1 MLVVFDAVLQYVAV
15 CPVRRLAARLLRAE
29 AGTVHVEQ
37 GVPRYYGR
45 RVVKASGCVIQ
56 PPRLPCSLASAV

>member
-15 CPVRRLAARLLRAE
+15 CSVRRLAARLLRAE

-37 GVPRYYGR
+37 DVPRYGR